1 MYEIILYDTEDER
14 CPVQELLDSLE
25 PKLLA
30 KTLRTIDLLEM
41 NGPLLREPYSK
52 PLENGIF
59 ELRTKQGSDITRV
72 LYFFIVGKK
81 EVLSNGFIKNRRRH
95 QRQKKNW
102 QRSIKQIMNGGMAMS
117 SYKDYKKRALQ
128 NPEVKAEYDAL
139 QPEYDIIQAMIDA
152 RVQQNMTQ
160 KDLSAKT
167 GITQADISRIE
178 NGTRNPSLSMVKKLA
193 HGLGM
198 QLKLEF
204 VPMPTKNKM

>member
-1 MYEIILYDTEDER
+1 
-14 CPVQELLDSLE
+14 
-25 PKLLA
+25 
-30 KTLRTIDLLEM
+30 
-41 NGPLLREPYSK
+41 
-52 PLENGIF
+52 
-59 ELRTKQGSDITRV
+59 
-72 LYFFIVGKK
+72 
-81 EVLSNGFIKNRRRH
+81 
-95 QRQKKNW
+95 
-102 QRSIKQIMNGGMAMS
+102 MNGGMAMS

-128 NPEVKAEYDAL
+128 NPEVKEKYDAL

-178 NGTRNPSLSMVKKLA
+178 NGTRNPRQSMVKKLA